1 MRNDIINIRE
11 NIVVAAVARVAVVA
25 VDVARDGFFT
35 CMRLYG
41 HAMTHLTP
49 PNKQGG
55 GLKPSW
61 LGGERWL
68 SGSSEQNSMQLGQL
82 QPAFSWG
89 SVRPEVSPAWIGRS

>member
-25 VDVARDGFFT
+25 VDVAREGYST

-41 HAMTHLTP
+41 HAMTHMTKP
-49 PNKQGG
+49 SKQGG

-61 LGGERWL
+61 LGGESWL
-68 SGSSEQNSMQLGQL
+68 PGLQEPVQL

-89 SVRPEVSPAWIGRS
+89 FVRSQGSPAWIGRS

>member
-25 VDVARDGFFT
+25 VDVAREGFST

-49 PNKQGG
+49 PTKQGG

-61 LGGERWL
+61 LGGESWL
-68 SGSSEQNSMQLGQL
+68 LGSLQPSQL
-82 QPAFSWG
+82 QPAFRWG

>member
-25 VDVARDGFFT
+25 VEVARVRFFDT
-35 CMRLYG
+35 WMRLYG

-49 PNKQGG
+49 PSKQGG

-61 LGGERWL
+61 LGGESWL
-68 SGSSEQNSMQLGQL
+68 TGCQEPSQL
-82 QPAFSWG
+82 QPAFCWG
-89 SVRPEVSPAWIGRS
+89 SVRSEGSPAWIGRS